1 MYKNLKIGLALGGGG
16 ARGACH
22 IGILKILEKN
32 NIIPDIICGTSAG
45 SMIGAMYA
53 CHGNA
58 DMVEKIYID
67 HINGE
72 DFQDIGFRYIP
83 DDEQD
88 ESIFSKII
96 TQMKNQ
102 YVLMVSST
110 RKSIV
115 KAERLEKAAENL
127 FSCRNFDELKIPLII
142 TSTDL
147 ISGKPLI
154 YSAGSVLDAV
164 VKSSSIPG
172 FIEPT
177 YKDGRI
183 LVDGG
188 VTLPTPVAPLVG
200 KCDFIIAI
208 NIGKEFK
215 TDQEPDNIIEI
226 MSRVRDVTTRHLN
239 QYLLD
244 QADFIFNPKTE
255 SLHWSAFDR
264 TDDFVRYGYECG
276 ERQIDDLINALNPS
290 DGDSVEEVIEIPKE
304 TFWTK
309 IKKRLPFQN

>member
-127 FSCRNFDELKIPLII
+127 FSCRNFDELEIPLII

-290 DGDSVEEVIEIPKE
+290 DRDSVEEVIEIPKE